1 MRCIIFLFI
10 VSLTFG
16 QWSSFQL
23 SSLKDINKESRTLF
37 RYGGLMATNQPL
49 LEINGKKRIAL
60 GGSLNKGLSNSGIIP
75 LIHGQI
81 KVSWNL
87 TFRGRMASYS
97 SKEGAVQLYGWGFSL
112 RPGKQEALS
121 KWIILFDAG
130 NLTSY
135 NQFKLT
141 AIQAMG
147 VRSLVWKKIP
157 THIGFGINIINPNQY
172 ALTDNEIIVKSKIQ
186 SNFIYVGTTFNLFGF
201 KTIPQLWA
209 GSDYNLISIS
219 IVDTF

>member
-10 VSLTFG
+10 VSLIFG

-23 SSLKDINKESRTLF
+23 SSLKDVNKESRTLF

-75 LIHGQI
+75 LVHGQI

-97 SKEGAVQLYGWGFSL
+97 AKEGAVQLLSL
-112 RPGKQEALS
+112 
-121 KWIILFDAG
+121 I
-130 NLTSY
+130 
-135 NQFKLT
+135 
-141 AIQAMG
+141 
-147 VRSLVWKKIP
+147 
-157 THIGFGINIINPNQY
+157 HI
-172 ALTDNEIIVKSKIQ
+172 
-186 SNFIYVGTTFNLFGF
+186 
-201 KTIPQLWA
+201 
-209 GSDYNLISIS
+209 
-219 IVDTF
+219 